1 MNREVRTIRPFS
13 VPAELER
20 ALESVRFSMGA
31 ATCEPNAYIT
41 IDSQEEYL
49 RCVPALSW
57 AESDEAFAQFRSSVS
72 AGIDKAGIPR
82 SAAALLVTAYT
93 PYLKITDN
101 LLLRPLDQF
110 DSLPRTV
117 SFREERPDALRAST
131 HGAVVTACVVLASDL
146 ERQALKPWRKGTWLA
161 RTSFRIETESAMQ
174 VFRPTPLDDAGR
186 ERLGLPRGTVRY
198 FSIGDHEVLSP
209 YESSAPPEF
218 YVDAELLAL
227 INSAPGTPGAI
238 MLQTQLA
245 CDFIASVITDCVSRT
260 EDLADCRWEDI
271 KDSMVGRII
280 SLVSGT
286 RASRSD
292 REELLET
299 IHTDPFKL
307 LARVE
312 HALQVRRPLLESF
325 EGD

>member
-1 MNREVRTIRPFS
+1 MNREVRTIRPFNI
-13 VPAELER
+13 PAELER
-20 ALESVRFSMGA
+20 ALELVRFSMGA

-49 RCVPALSW
+49 RSVPALSW

-72 AGIDKAGIPR
+72 ASIDKAGIPR

-93 PYLKITDN
+93 PYLKITND
-101 LLLRPLDQF
+101 LLHHRLDQL
-110 DSLPRTV
+110 DSLPRIK
-117 SFREERPDALRAST
+117 SFRKERPDALRAST
-131 HGAVVTACVVLASDL
+131 HGAVVTAYVVLVSDL
-146 ERQALKPWRKGTWLA
+146 ERRALEPWRKGTWLA
-161 RTSFRIETESAMQ
+161 RTSFRIETDSAMQ

-186 ERLGLPRGTVRY
+186 ERLGLPKGTVRY

-209 YESSAPPEF
+209 YESSAPPEY

-238 MLQTQLA
+238 VLQTQLA
-245 CDFIASVITDCVSRT
+245 CDFIASVITDCVSRAD
-260 EDLADCRWEDI
+260 DLGNCAWEDI
-271 KDSMVGRII
+271 KDSLVGRVV
-280 SLVSGT
+280 SLVSGAH
-286 RASRSD
+286 ASTSN
-292 REELLET
+292 REELLE
-299 IHTDPFKL
+299 IIRTDPFKL

-312 HALQVRRPLLESF
+312 HALQIRNPLLKSF